1 VFLFHN
7 TLKTNPMKYSL
18 LFCFVTFLSCNDSNS
33 PSKETTTTQES
44 NNTSEIKV
52 QGLASEF
59 LGIYHGQ
66 QPSYFLKNQYGD
78 DMIVNGNKVS
88 VPGIDYKFILK
99 ENGIA
104 NLQQTS
110 LEDNSRFYYD
120 GTYSILQEDAN
131 KLIIE
136 CKMSDGKSSFPSYTL
151 TIEKSNLKG
160 TCKGSNDPEFEIE
173 KTK

>member
-1 VFLFHN
+1 MLIKSSSMKYTFLFCVV
-7 TLKTNPMKYSL
+7 L
-18 LFCFVTFLSCNDSNS
+18 LLACNDTN
-33 PSKETTTTQES
+33 TTTQETPTAQES
-44 NNTSEIKV
+44 NANSEVKP
-52 QGLASEF
+52 QSLEGKF

-66 QPSYFLKNQYGD
+66 QPSYFMKNQYGD

-110 LEDNSRFYYD
+110 LEDNSRYYYD
-120 GTYSILQEDAN
+120 GTYSIIQEDEN

-151 TIEKSNLKG
+151 TIEKATVKG
-160 TCKGSNDPEFEIE
+160 TCKGSNDPEFAIE
-173 KTK
+173 KNK

>member
-1 VFLFHN
+1 
-7 TLKTNPMKYSL
+7 MKYPIILSIAL
-18 LFCFVTFLSCNDSNS
+18 LLGCNNNNT
-33 PSKETTTTQES
+33 PTNETQTNKETST
-44 NNTSEIKV
+44 TSETKL
-52 QGLASEF
+52 QSLATLF
-59 LGIYHGQ
+59 LGIYHGEQ
-66 QPSYFLKNQYGD
+66 ASYFMKNQYGD

-99 ENGIA
+99 EDGVA

-110 LEDNSRFYYD
+110 LEDNSRYYYD
-120 GTYSILQEDAN
+120 GTYSIVKEDATS
-131 KLIIE
+131 LTIE

-151 TIEKSNLKG
+151 NIDKSTLKG